1 MSDIL
6 SVLIGVL
13 IGVLASVPVAMV
25 IAASVNSQSHPRR
38 ESEAPKVT
46 SEPPTRAMVVF
57 DPNTQEVRHDLS
69 IHGRR

>member
-25 IAASVNSQSHPRR
+25 IAASVNTQSHPKR
-38 ESEAPKVT
+38 EREAPYPRVT
-46 SEPPTRAMVVF
+46 TEPPTRAVVVF
-57 DPNTQEVRHDLS
+57 DPDTQEVRP
-69 IHGRR
+69 